1 MVNMSAGMSTI
12 NTVLKAGTTASALTQ
27 LCKIKSYPQLGGEPE
42 SIETTDMED
51 KMQTFVPGVQ
61 SMSAMQFTAN
71 YDKEKFDG
79 IKASS
84 DKEQIYELDF
94 GKDGADGKYCWKG
107 QHSVFINE
115 GAVNGLREMTISIMP
130 STEVYNKDAATQFA

>member
-1 MVNMSAGMSTI
+1 MSAGMSTI

-51 KMQTFVPGVQ
+51 KMQTFAPGVQ
-61 SMSAMQFTAN
+61 SMSAKQFTAN
-71 YDKEKFDG
+71 YDKEKFDE

>member
-1 MVNMSAGMSTI
+1 MSAGMSTI

-51 KMQTFVPGVQ
+51 KMQTFTPGVQ

-71 YDKEKFDG
+71 TKQLF
-79 IKASS
+79 
-84 DKEQIYELDF
+84 
-94 GKDGADGKYCWKG
+94 
-107 QHSVFINE
+107 
-115 GAVNGLREMTISIMP
+115 
-130 STEVYNKDAATQFA
+130 

>member
-1 MVNMSAGMSTI
+1 MSAGMSTI

-51 KMQTFVPGVQ
+51 KMQTFAPGVQ

-71 YDKEKFDG
+71 YDKEKFDT
-79 IKASS
+79 
-84 DKEQIYELDF
+84 E
-94 GKDGADGKYCWKG
+94 
-107 QHSVFINE
+107 
-115 GAVNGLREMTISIMP
+115 SIL
-130 STEVYNKDAATQFA
+130 SLERIFRRNS

>member
-1 MVNMSAGMSTI
+1 MSAGMSTI

>member
-1 MVNMSAGMSTI
+1 MSAGMSTI

-51 KMQTFVPGVQ
+51 KMQTFTPGVQ

-71 YDKEKFDG
+71 YDKEKIDE

>member
-1 MVNMSAGMSTI
+1 MSAGMSTI

-51 KMQTFVPGVQ
+51 KMQTFTPGVQ

-71 YDKEKFDG
+71 YDKEKFDE

-84 DKEQIYELDF
+84 DKKQIYELDF

>member
-1 MVNMSAGMSTI
+1 M
-12 NTVLKAGTTASALTQ
+12 
-27 LCKIKSYPQLGGEPE
+27 LCSSQ
-42 SIETTDMED
+42 
-51 KMQTFVPGVQ
+51 
-61 SMSAMQFTAN
+61 N
-71 YDKEKFDG
+71 YDKEKFDE

-130 STEVYNKDAATQFA
+130 STEVYNKDATTQFA

>member
-1 MVNMSAGMSTI
+1 MSAGMSTI

-61 SMSAMQFTAN
+61 SMSAMQFAAN
-71 YDKEKFDG
+71 YDKEKFDE

>member
-1 MVNMSAGMSTI
+1 MSAGMSTI
-12 NTVLKAGTTASALTQ
+12 NTVLKAGDTASALTQ

-51 KMQTFVPGVQ
+51 KM

-71 YDKEKFDG
+71 YDKEKFDE

-107 QHSVFINE
+107 QHSVFVNE